1 VPELPDVAILA
12 DALDTSLAGRRLR
25 AVRIPQSLVLRGT
38 EADLRGLEGQLLVEV
53 TRRGKFLIFAFE
65 RDRIVLNPM
74 LSGRL
79 GLAAV
84 GNRDWPSTAA
94 VLNFA
99 EHELE
104 PVSITARSRSL
115 PEWPGSADWL
125 PPLTEPVEL
134 RYRDSTRMGKLYL
147 LPAGTSR
154 SVAGWNEQG
163 PDADD
168 PELDLAMW
176 RTRIA
181 RHSGELKNVLRNQQF
196 VAGIGNAY
204 SDEILWAA
212 GLAPFRTRKSLAV
225 DEVDALYRAMRDVLA
240 WAIEELHRRVPPR
253 LEVEQRD
260 FLRAH
265 HRGGSA
271 CLRCGS
277 TISEITA
284 GGSATS
290 WCRGC
295 QR

>member
-1 VPELPDVAILA
+1 MPELPDLAVLA

-25 AVRIPQSLVLRGT
+25 AARTPQPLVLRGT
-38 EADLRGLEGQLLVEV
+38 ETELRGMEGQVLVEV
-53 TRRGKFLIFAFE
+53 TRRGKFLTFRFE

-74 LSGRL
+74 LTGRL
-79 GLAAV
+79 GLVAV
-84 GNRDWPSTAA
+84 DSRAWPSVAA
-94 VLNFA
+94 VLGFA
-99 EHELE
+99 AREGE
-104 PVSITARSRSL
+104 PPVVGARTEPL
-115 PEWPGSADWL
+115 ADWPGSADWL
-125 PPLTEPVEL
+125 PSATEPVEL

-147 LPAGTSR
+147 LPTGTQR
-154 SVAGWNEQG
+154 PVAGWDEQG

-168 PELDLAMW
+168 AALDLPTW
-176 RTRIA
+176 RGRIA
-181 RHSGELKNVLRNQQF
+181 RHSGELKNLLRNQQF

-212 GLAPFRTRKSLAV
+212 GLAPFRTRASLAA
-225 DEVDALYRAMRDVLA
+225 DEIDALYRATREVLA
-240 WAIEELHRRVPPR
+240 WAIDELRRRVPPR

-260 FLRAH
+260 FLRVH

-277 TISEITA
+277 TISEVRA